1 MVDIKRVFNFV
12 KLKPFDVEDTYIS
25 SMEDLL
31 NSLNA
36 FNSKNHDFHMRE
48 MGILNEIN
56 SIECE
61 PAVAGYKQ
69 DDLLIGQVEGQYFK
83 SNKAIEV

>member
-25 SMEDLL
+25 SMEDLF

-36 FNSKNHDFHMRE
+36 FNSKSHDVHMRE
-48 MGILNEIN
+48 MGIFEIN

-69 DDLLIGQVEGQYFK
+69 DDLLIGQFEGQYFK
-83 SNKAIEV
+83 SNKAVEI